1 MNISGK
7 YSQHM
12 KPHGDLRQWYTD
24 KLVFENVNTLLIEY
38 IFLRQNSLWC
48 DLEIE
53 LASGRSSIVFVLIKW
68 KDDTKP
74 RKYWIH

>member
-1 MNISGK
+1 MSISGK